1 VADVHGFAA
10 RAQVNGHLVGA
21 GGSTTL
27 RADRT
32 GTVHVAYRVPRAS
45 GHYRLALVGA
55 PPGPK
60 SRPTYPPASHGEPAA
75 LVMIVPRL
83 AILDFTVSPAGGGG
97 SGTDAASGNRL
108 PPAGAQA
115 GRTADT
121 GADVET
127 PLLVAALCLLLGV
140 AALTVGIGPVCSP
153 SSRTVTLMS
162 QPIEDERAARLDEVL
177 AETQRQERA
186 ETGEDI
192 ERQRQ
197 SDEGIIEALAKDT
210 TDG

>member
-1 VADVHGFAA
+1 MWRLRAAGVVGLLVLLTVGPVAVAAARRTLRPGGLLVADVHGFAA

-60 SRPTYPPASHGEPAA
+60 SRPTYPPASHGDPAA

-108 PPAGAQA
+108 SPAAAQA

-127 PLLVAALCLLLGV
+127 PLFVAALCLLLGV

-153 SSRTVTLMS
+153 SSRTAVM
-162 QPIEDERAARLDEVL
+162 RGL
-177 AETQRQERA
+177 AGGRRDVP
-186 ETGEDI
+186 G
-192 ERQRQ
+192 
-197 SDEGIIEALAKDT
+197 
-210 TDG
+210 